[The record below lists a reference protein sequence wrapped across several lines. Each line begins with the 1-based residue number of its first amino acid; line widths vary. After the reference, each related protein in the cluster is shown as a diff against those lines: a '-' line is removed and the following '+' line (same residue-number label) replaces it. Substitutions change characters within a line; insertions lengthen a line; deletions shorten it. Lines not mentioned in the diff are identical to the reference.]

1 MSELKIINSKIDD
14 HLSKINMEEIENK
27 KKDII
32 LNIEKMRNKSAS
44 FSDIIGHENEELLS
58 TEHITNNN
66 AEPLDESIRHSINI
80 PIQSSHMQYYD
91 IDCDN
96 YSLNSNAMYRRN
108 DYIMENGKSPLSPAP
123 NEIVSEWT
131 SDIEKL
137 LYTMQ
142 DKSLELSK
150 IHKLKYIK
158 YQKTSDH
165 FKIPIIIFS
174 SIATFFNF
182 GMQPFL
188 SQNSIAIICS
198 SLTFITG
205 LLGTIELYLQIQ
217 KKMEKS
223 LTLSKDLFMNSMNI
237 YKILSLDESRRKIEA
252 LVYMNNRYEAFRQI
266 IEKSDIMPDN
276 NILPPLHFFNNTYKK
291 YNNELCN
298 AIDDYNN
305 HQKNINYI
313 QEEKMRDS
321 CGVSSCW

>member
-1 MSELKIINSKIDD
+1 MTELKIINKKLDH

-27 KKDII
+27 KKDILI
-32 LNIEKMRNKSAS
+32 NIDKMRNKNVIIVD
-44 FSDIIGHENEELLS
+44 DIFADVNKNEPLEN
-58 TEHITNNN
+58 TTKEHMSNNN
-66 AEPLDESIRHSINI
+66 SEPLEPANINSINI
-80 PIQSSHMQYYD
+80 PHMQYYD
-91 IDCDN
+91 IDFDN
-96 YSLNSNAMYRRN
+96 NSMNSNLMYN
-108 DYIMENGKSPLSPAP
+108 KKGKNA
-123 NEIVSEWT
+123 ITSEWT
-131 SDIEKL
+131 DDIEKL

-150 IHKLKYIK
+150 VHKLKYIK

-165 FKIPIIIFS
+165 FKIPIIILS

-188 SQNSIAIICS
+188 SQNTIAIICS

-276 NILPPLHFFNNTYKK
+276 NILPPLHFFNSTYKQ
-291 YNNELCN
+291 YNDELCS
-298 AIDDYNN
+298 AIDEYNN

-313 QEEKMRDS
+313 QEDKMQES
-321 CGVSSCW
+321 CNICCGFYKNYV

>member
-1 MSELKIINSKIDD
+1 MTELQIINKKLDR
-14 HLSKINMEEIENK
+14 HLCNINIEEIENK
-27 KKDII
+27 KKDIL
-32 LNIEKMRNKSAS
+32 LNIHKMQNKNVIVGGDTIANNV
-44 FSDIIGHENEELLS
+44 ENDPLDNARKEVM
-58 TEHITNNN
+58 TNNN
-66 AEPLDESIRHSINI
+66 SEPLEPDNINSINI
-80 PIQSSHMQYYD
+80 PHMQYYD
-91 IDCDN
+91 IDFDN
-96 YSLNSNAMYRRN
+96 NSMNSNLMYN
-108 DYIMENGKSPLSPAP
+108 KKVKNAIA
-123 NEIVSEWT
+123 SEWT
-131 SDIEKL
+131 DDIEKL

-188 SQNSIAIICS
+188 SQNTIAIICS

-276 NILPPLHFFNNTYKK
+276 NILPPLHFFNSTYKQ
-291 YNNELCN
+291 YNDELCS
-298 AIDDYNN
+298 AIDEYNN

-313 QEEKMRDS
+313 QEDKMQDS
-321 CGVSSCW
+321 CNICCGVYKNNIQNI